1 MTMESMKSLR
11 PDPVKFENGFV
22 SVFNPLMS

>member
-11 PDPVKFENGFV
+11 PDPVESENIFV